1 MPPLRGGGGLF
12 LVLDS
17 RLAGAGAYFS
27 LAGKV
32 AKVPSRDVPSLENP
46 SHVFIYLRYDLIDW
60 LSCGVLWA
68 ASRRSVGGC
77 ALLGDF
83 DWPFGALRGGGV
95 CFLH

>member
-1 MPPLRGGGGLF
+1 MF
-12 LVLDS
+12 LALDS

-32 AKVPSRDVPSLENP
+32 AKVPSRGLLPLENP

-77 ALLGDF
+77 ALLEDF
-83 DWPFGALRGGGV
+83 DWPSGALRGSV